1 MLFALYRSANRPLA
15 RASSDGGTRNAP
27 TSGVGADADTIVL
40 GAGAA
45 GLSAARTLCDHGLRV
60 VVLEARD
67 RIGGR
72 VFTLHDPASPV
83 PIELGAEFIHG
94 RPEATFG
101 IVEAAGLAACDVSG
115 THLDFQG
122 ESYQDERFSRAIL
135 PVLERLYDEVDEA
148 WSFERFLRSNKV
160 ADISA
165 KARSLTRAYVEGLY
179 AAPADKLA
187 ALAVREAERTPGPPS
202 PEPSFRVLAGY
213 DRVIA
218 WLRAGIG
225 PERARV
231 YLRTVA
237 REVRWRP
244 GSVEVKAVSKHGG
257 RPHHFRARSLV
268 VTLPVGVLRAKSSET
283 GTVRFDPP
291 LAEKRLALSHLRMG
305 PAVRVTLRFRDRFW
319 ESLSPR
325 SSHVPLESVSF
336 AHSADPYFPTW
347 WTQLPVR
354 APLWVG
360 WSGGPAALR
369 LAHLDEHALIDR
381 ALRSL
386 AAMLET
392 KRERLGRGLDGWYVH
407 DWIRDPYARGAYSY
421 LTARGLD
428 APDLLARP
436 IAKTLFFA
444 GEATEPPASSG
455 TVGGAISSGRRAAR
469 EVLDSLRYGEGA

>member
-1 MLFALYRSANRPLA
+1 M
-15 RASSDGGTRNAP
+15 
-27 TSGVGADADTIVL
+27 DADTIVL

-45 GLSAARTLCDHGLRV
+45 GLSAARMLCDHGLRV
-60 VVLEARD
+60 LVLEARD

-101 IVEAAGLAACDVSG
+101 IVEAAGLAACDVTG
-115 THLDFQG
+115 VQLEFEAGACH
-122 ESYQDERFSRAIL
+122 EERFSRGIL
-135 PVLERLYDEVDEA
+135 PVLERLDESVPET
-148 WSFERFLRSNKV
+148 WTFERFLRSNKLH
-160 ADISA
+160 DISSD
-165 KARSLTRAYVEGLY
+165 ARMLARAYVEGLY
-179 AAPADKLA
+179 AAPADRLA

-213 DRVIA
+213 DRVMA

-237 REVRWRP
+237 REIHWRP
-244 GSVEVKAVSKHGG
+244 GAVEVKAISKHGG
-257 RPHHFRARSLV
+257 RPHWFRARSLV
-268 VTLPVGVLRAKSSET
+268 VTLPVGVLRARMSQP
-283 GTVRFDPP
+283 GTVRFIPP
-291 LAEKRLALSHLRMG
+291 LAEKRLALAHLRMG
-305 PAVRVTLRFRDRFW
+305 PAVRVSLRFRDRFW
-319 ESLSPR
+319 EALCPPSAPCSL
-325 SSHVPLESVSF
+325 ENVSF

-369 LAHLDEHALIDR
+369 LAQLDEHTLIER

-386 AAMLET
+386 ASILDT
-392 KRERLGRGLDGWYVH
+392 KREQLGRGLDGWYVH
-407 DWIRDPYARGAYSY
+407 DWIHDPYARGAYSY

-428 APDLLARP
+428 APERLARP
-436 IAKTLFFA
+436 MAGTLFFA

-469 EVLDSLRYGEGA
+469 EVLEMVGPVLGDEDESAPFPLDRG